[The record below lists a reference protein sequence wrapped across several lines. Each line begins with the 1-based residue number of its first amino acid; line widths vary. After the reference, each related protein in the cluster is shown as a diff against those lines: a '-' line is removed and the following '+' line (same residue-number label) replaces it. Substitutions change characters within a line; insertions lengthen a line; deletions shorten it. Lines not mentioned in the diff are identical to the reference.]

1 MTHAPK
7 RPFLTIGEV
16 AARTGL
22 AVSAIR
28 YYADEKLID
37 TLRSKGGNRQFAR
50 SEIRKVS
57 FIAISQRLGFSL
69 AEIREQ
75 MARLPHDRPP
85 TKKDWAQISRHFRAD
100 IDERIA
106 RLERLR
112 DQLDGCIGC
121 GCLSLQSCAIYN
133 QDDRAA
139 KLGPGANW
147 VERANS

>member
-1 MTHAPK
+1 MASARK
-7 RPFLTIGEV
+7 RPFVSIGEV

-28 YYADEKLID
+28 YYADEGLISAV
-37 TLRSKGGNRQFAR
+37 RSEGGNRRFTR

-69 AEIREQ
+69 GEIRAQ
-75 MARLPHDRPP
+75 MAPLPDDRPP
-85 TKKDWAQISRHFRAD
+85 TKKDWARISRHFRAD

-112 DQLDGCIGC
+112 NSLDGCIGC
-121 GCLSLQSCAIYN
+121 GCLSLETCAIYN

-139 KLGPGANW
+139 SLGPGANW
-147 VERANS
+147 VERTDT